1 MEGPQSDSNKSERC
15 AMMKFFICFYLIT
28 DVEPKYAGARIEG
41 DVVTLEF
48 VKKMM
53 DDFKNQKMLH
63 KRLFRIMNLH
73 WKKFTFRFYPGMK
86 MGEIFS
92 LFETKSIEG
101 LVLASTDGVKLSD
114 IRAIDWFC
122 EPPEE
127 GLMCEILWSG
137 PQPNPVRGPSKRN
150 KTASEG

>member
-1 MEGPQSDSNKSERC
+1 
-15 AMMKFFICFYLIT
+15 MMKFFICFYLIT
-28 DVEPKYAGARIEG
+28 DVEPKYVGARIEG

-63 KRLFRIMNLH
+63 KR
-73 WKKFTFRFYPGMK
+73 
-86 MGEIFS
+86 
-92 LFETKSIEG
+92 
-101 LVLASTDGVKLSD
+101 TDGVKLSD